1 MARHDWPRIGKLLD
15 MFADTWFWIGL
26 GLALCVLELIFP
38 TAFVE
43 LVMGLSAILVA
54 FVSLLV
60 PSFGVQVFIWML
72 VSLVS
77 IFLVRRFLPRRMPK
91 ILEESLDAT
100 TLTAIAPG
108 EKGRVLHEGS
118 PWAARCEDRTM
129 AIAPQTKVTVVGRE
143 GTTLVVMPKQG
154 AVDSS
159 IYETED

>member
-1 MARHDWPRIGKLLD
+1 MVAT
-15 MFADTWFWIGL
+15 TWFWVGI
-26 GLALCVLELIFP
+26 GLALCVLELVFP

-60 PSFGVQVFIWML
+60 PSFGLQVLLWMV

-77 IFLVRRFLPRRMPK
+77 IFLVRRYLPRKMPK
-91 ILEESLDAT
+91 ILQESVEAT

-118 PWAARCEDRTM
+118 PWAARCEDKGM
-129 AIAPQTKVTVVGRE
+129 AIAPQTKVIVVGRE
-143 GTTLVVMPKQG
+143 GTTLVVMPSQD
-154 AVDSS
+154 VDSW
-159 IYETED
+159 IYDKEN

>member
-1 MARHDWPRIGKLLD
+1 MVAT
-15 MFADTWFWIGL
+15 TWFWIGI
-26 GLALCVLELIFP
+26 GLSLCVLELIFP

-54 FVSLLV
+54 FASLLL
-60 PSFGVQVFIWML
+60 PQFGLQVLLWMV

-77 IFLVRRFLPRRMPK
+77 VLLVRRYLPRKVPQ
-91 ILEESLDAT
+91 ILQESVEAT

-118 PWAARCEDRTM
+118 PWAARCEDIGA
-129 AIAPQTKVTVVGRE
+129 AIAPKTKVIVVGRE
-143 GTTLVVMPKQG
+143 GTTLVVIPAQS
-154 AVDSS
+154 VHSE

>member
-1 MARHDWPRIGKLLD
+1 MVAT
-15 MFADTWFWIGL
+15 TWFWIGI

-54 FVSLLV
+54 FVSLVL
-60 PSFGVQVFIWML
+60 PYFGLQVLLWMV

-77 IFLVRRFLPRRMPK
+77 IFLVRRYLPRKVPK
-91 ILEESLDAT
+91 ILQESLEAI

-118 PWAARCEDRTM
+118 PWAARCEDKTM
-129 AIAPQTKVTVVGRE
+129 AIAPQTKVKVVDRE
-143 GTTLVVMPKQG
+143 GTTLVVMPIQG
-154 AVDSS
+154 VNSAIDK
-159 IYETED
+159 TED

>member
-1 MARHDWPRIGKLLD
+1 MVAT
-15 MFADTWFWIGL
+15 TWFWIGV
-26 GLALCVLELIFP
+26 GLALCVLELVFP

-60 PSFGVQVFIWML
+60 PDFGLQVLLWMV

-77 IFLVRRFLPRRMPK
+77 IFLVRRYLPRKMPK
-91 ILEESLDAT
+91 ILEESVEAT

-118 PWAARCEDRTM
+118 PWAARCEDKGM
-129 AIAPQTKVTVVGRE
+129 AIAAQTKVIVVGRE
-143 GTTLVVMPKQG
+143 GTTLVVMPRQDI
-154 AVDSS
+154 DSS
-159 IYETED
+159 IDKTED

>member
-1 MARHDWPRIGKLLD
+1 MVAT
-15 MFADTWFWIGL
+15 TWFWVGL
-26 GLALCVLELIFP
+26 GLVLCVLELIFP

-54 FVSLLV
+54 FVSLLL
-60 PSFGVQVFIWML
+60 PHFGLQVLLWMV

-77 IFLVRRFLPRRMPK
+77 VFLVRRYLPRKVPK
-91 ILEESLDAT
+91 ILQESVEAT

-118 PWAARCEDRTM
+118 PWAARCDDKAL
-129 AIAPQTKVTVVGRE
+129 AIAPQTKVIVVARE

-154 AVDSS
+154 SAVDSS
-159 IYETED
+159 VDETES

>member
-1 MARHDWPRIGKLLD
+1 MVAT
-15 MFADTWFWIGL
+15 TWFWVGI
-26 GLALCVLELIFP
+26 GLALCVLELVFP

-60 PSFGVQVFIWML
+60 PSFGLQVLLWMV

-77 IFLVRRFLPRRMPK
+77 IFLVRRYLPRKMPK
-91 ILEESLDAT
+91 ILQESVEAT

-118 PWAARCEDRTM
+118 PWAARCEDKGM
-129 AIAPQTKVTVVGRE
+129 AIAPQTKVIVVGRE
-143 GTTLVVMPKQG
+143 GTTLVVMPSQD
-154 AVDSS
+154 VDSW
-159 IYETED
+159 IYDKED